1 MLQATW
7 GERPPPGGVDRVV
20 FKPTAE
26 PELLAS
32 VMGGHSLL
40 LWSLQGVQE
49 EPEPFALVPAHAQL
63 LTCCDFDA
71 AGTRLLC
78 GDAAG
83 SVLLFTN
90 SNPNPNNNPNPSP
103 ITNPNP
109 NPITSPNPNP
119 RFCSSPC
126 RRARRRAAACS
137 TASPPTRAR
146 SRSSPSRVPIACLT
160 LTQPSPSPSPSP

>member
-7 GERPPPGGVDRVV
+7 GERPPQGGVDRVV
-20 FKPTAE
+20 FQPTPE

-83 SVLLFTN
+83 QVFLYTVPPGAPSSSSLLHRCAVDALRLCSRAPLRT
-90 SNPNPNNNPNPSP
+90 SAPSAP
-103 ITNPNP
+103 LRPASARHLGPTPCTSIT
-109 NPITSPNPNP
+109 
-119 RFCSSPC
+119 
-126 RRARRRAAACS
+126 
-137 TASPPTRAR
+137 PP
-146 SRSSPSRVPIACLT
+146 P
-160 LTQPSPSPSPSP
+160 